1 DLLAPEATV
10 RRVVSEVYETLNN
23 FNVCKDTFEGQNG
36 NTLTNRSANLID
48 IEKVAAMSSDIIGHH
63 TSLIEWCGWVRRRSE
78 ALDHQFA
85 PLVDAIENGSVDF
98 EEIIEVFEAAY
109 CAWWSSAV
117 IGEDEVLRTFSSPE
131 HEADIMT
138 FQKLDTEFCALT
150 AR

>member
-1 DLLAPEATV
+1 
-10 RRVVSEVYETLNN
+10 S
-23 FNVCKDTFEGQNG
+23 
-36 NTLTNRSANLID
+36 
-48 IEKVAAMSSDIIGHH
+48 
-63 TSLIEWCGWVRRRSE
+63 RRSE
-78 ALDHQFA
+78 ALDHQLA

-150 AR
+150 ARYIAAKLSGQIPDPEDIKRSSSWGVLRHEMQKKTRHKPVREMMEEIPDVVT